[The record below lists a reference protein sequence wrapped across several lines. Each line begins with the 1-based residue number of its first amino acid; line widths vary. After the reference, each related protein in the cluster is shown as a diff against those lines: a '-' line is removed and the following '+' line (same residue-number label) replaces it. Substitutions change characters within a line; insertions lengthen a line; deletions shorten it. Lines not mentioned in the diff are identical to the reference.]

1 MRNRLLAAGL
11 IAALAVGTAPLSAK
25 TFRWAN
31 DGDVISMDPYAR
43 QETTLLSFMGNIYEP
58 LIQRDKQLQLT
69 PALATEWSQP
79 APDVWRFK
87 LRQGVKFHDGTP
99 FTADDVVFSFER
111 ARTSQIAATLA
122 TAKAIRKVD
131 DFTVEIVTNG
141 PDPIFPQEMTNWYMM
156 SKVWAE
162 KNKAEKMAEPT
173 KSEDNY
179 AVRNANGTGP
189 FILKE
194 REHEV
199 KTVLVNNPNWWA
211 KPEHNLT
218 EVVFTRIANASTRV
232 AALLSGELDMI
243 YTVPPQD
250 IERIGKTPGFK
261 VLQTPELRTV
271 YLGFDMVRPEL
282 TASSVKGKNPFQ
294 DLRVRKAFY
303 QAIDE
308 EAIKTKVMRGFAT
321 PTALMIGPGV
331 NGFDAKL
338 NQRLS
343 FDQAASKK
351 LLAEAGYPEGFEVA
365 MDCPNDRYV
374 NDEDICQAVVA
385 MLSRIGIKANLLA
398 QTKTKF
404 FTKINF
410 PAYDTP
416 FFMLGWTPATY
427 DAHNMLV
434 SLLHTRIA
442 AFGKN
447 DTLLQRPRPDDQAR
461 DESLG
466 GFCGWH
472 GISMLAQPTDDCVQI
487 VEGNSWC
494 LGSELRHRPEHE
506 KHRPTGARPWA
517 PDSIATLEQLAF
529 FLLALLAN
537 SAVDRVQ
544 RDGRHYAVAFA
555 VGMQP
560 VIGEIGLQIP
570 RGVDH

>member
-1 MRNRLLAAGL
+1 MFAVPTFLGIKNSKNGRSSVMRNRLLAISL
-11 IAALAVGTAPLSAK
+11 IAGFAAAAAPLSAK

-43 QETTLLSFMGNIYEP
+43 QETTLLSFMANIYEP
-58 LIQRDKQLQLT
+58 LIQRDKKLNLE
-69 PALATEWSQP
+69 PSLATEWSQT

-111 ARTSQIAATLA
+111 ARASQIGATLA
-122 TAKAIRKVD
+122 TAKEIQKID
-131 DFTVEIVTNG
+131 DFTVDIVTNG
-141 PDPIFPQEMTNWYMM
+141 PDPIFTQEITNWYMM
-156 SKVWAE
+156 SKAWAE
-162 KNKAEKMAEPT
+162 KNHAEKMAEPT
-173 KSEDNY
+173 KNEDNF
-179 AVRNANGTGP
+179 AIRNANGTGP

-250 IERIGKTPGFK
+250 IDRI
-261 VLQTPELRTV
+261 
-271 YLGFDMVRPEL
+271 
-282 TASSVKGKNPFQ
+282 A
-294 DLRVRKAFY
+294 
-303 QAIDE
+303 
-308 EAIKTKVMRGFAT
+308 KTKVMRGFAT

-331 NGFDAKL
+331 NGFDPKL
-338 NQRLS
+338 NQRLP
-343 FDQAASKK
+343 FDQAAAKK
-351 LLAEAGYPEGFEVA
+351 LLAEAGYPNGFEVA

-385 MLSRIGIKANLLA
+385 MLSRIGIKISLLA

-404 FTKINF
+404 FTKINY

-434 SLLHTRIA
+434 SLMHTRTPGGGGAGLVNIGGYSNKTLDDLIDKIQVETDKTKRDGLVA
-442 AFGKN
+442 QALTIVKDDVPTIPLHQQAVVWATR
-447 DTLLQRPRPDDQAR
+447 DTV
-461 DESLG
+461 SL
-466 GFCGWH
+466 
-472 GISMLAQPTDDCVQI
+472 T
-487 VEGNSWC
+487 
-494 LGSELRHRPEHE
+494 
-506 KHRPTGARPWA
+506 
-517 PDSIATLEQLAF
+517 QLADNF
-529 FLLALLAN
+529 FPFRY
-537 SAVDRVQ
+537 VTVK
-544 RDGRHYAVAFA
+544 
-555 VGMQP
+555 
-560 VIGEIGLQIP
+560 
-570 RGVDH
+570 